1 MTTYF
6 GIPVCIR
13 EVLRILRKDIETV
26 EQNIL
31 NRLNKKKDDHYY
43 IDNIILKEMN
53 KYLETSSTEIKIFP
67 TDKGQ
72 YIFGYEIKEPS
83 NVWSKFINVDNFVIL
98 IMNLKN
104 KFLEE
109 MTILNADLS
118 EVTLEFM
125 EGSIKDRIK
134 VKNPIPYIICY

>member
-31 NRLNKKKDDHYY
+31 NKLNKKKDDYYY
-43 IDNIILKEMN
+43 IDDIILKEMN
-53 KYLETSSTEIKIFP
+53 NYLKTSSTDIKIFP

-83 NVWSKFINVDNFVIL
+83 NVWNKFINVDNFVIL

-125 EGSIKDRIK
+125 ECSIKDRIK

>member
-6 GIPVCIR
+6 GIPVCIK
-13 EVLRILRKDIETV
+13 EVLRIFRQDIETV

-31 NRLNKKKDDHYY
+31 NKLNKKKDDYYY
-43 IDNIILKEMN
+43 IDNIILNEMN
-53 KYLETSSTEIKIFP
+53 EYLGTYSTGIRIFP

-72 YIFGYEIKEPS
+72 YIVGYEIKEPS
-83 NVWSKFINVDNFVIL
+83 NVWNKFINVDNFVIL

-109 MTILNADLS
+109 MTILNADLG

-125 EGSIKDRIK
+125 EGSVKDKIK

>member
-26 EQNIL
+26 EENIL
-31 NRLNKKKDDHYY
+31 NKLNKKKDDHYY

-53 KYLETSSTEIKIFP
+53 EYLKTSSTDIKIFP

-83 NVWSKFINVDNFVIL
+83 NVWNKFINVDNFVIL

-125 EGSIKDRIK
+125 ECSIKDRIK